1 MRRPTASVLVLG
13 AVLAS
18 TAVGAPAAAAPG
30 CSNPVRPGPVVSQVP
45 WQQKLFGPDRV
56 WRFSRGGGVTVA
68 VIDSGSDDDHPQLRN
83 AMVPGRDLLDPG
95 ADGTLDCVS
104 HGTAVASLIAA
115 RPVDG
120 VGFRGLAPDAKIMP
134 IRITDQEPGAEPGSG
149 NTVSETGLAEAIDDA
164 VQADVKIIN
173 LSLVLYRDDPEVRA
187 AIKRAVAANVLV
199 VAAAG
204 NGHKDGQPDQ
214 TPYPAA
220 YDGVIGVGAIGPNGQ
235 LLAASQIGPYV
246 DLVAPGDQVL
256 AATRVSGHA
265 IVSGTSFAT
274 PLVAATAALVWAA
287 SPTLSAA
294 DVARQVITTA
304 DPGAGAPDA
313 GFGAGVVDPYRAVT
327 ERLADGRTGALGTP
341 LSPPPQ
347 PTGLDDDRPAT
358 PIVALWIALAGLA
371 VLIGLGVAAV
381 IVPRG
386 RRHGWRA
393 ERPAPVASTKETAE
407 PVGNPEDL
415 FGPVKR

>member
-1 MRRPTASVLVLG
+1 M
-13 AVLAS
+13 
-18 TAVGAPAAAAPG
+18 
-30 CSNPVRPGPVVSQVP
+30 SQVP
-45 WQQKLFGPDRV
+45 WQQKLFGPERI

-83 AMVPGRDLLDPG
+83 AIVPGRDLLDPG
-95 ADGTLDCVS
+95 DDGTLDCVS

-120 VGFRGLAPDAKIMP
+120 VGFRGLAPDAKVMP

-149 NTVSETGLAEAIDDA
+149 NTVSEAGLAEAIDDA

-173 LSLVLYRDDPEVRA
+173 LSLVLYRDDRNVRA
-187 AIKRAVAANVLV
+187 AIERAVAANILV

-204 NGHKDGQPDQ
+204 NGHKDGQNDP

-220 YDGVIGVGAIGPNGQ
+220 YDGVIGVGAVGQNGQ
-235 LLAASQIGPYV
+235 LLAASQVGPYV

-265 IVSGTSFAT
+265 VVSGTSFAT

-287 SPTLSAA
+287 SPQLTAA
-294 DVARQVITTA
+294 QVARQVITTA

-313 GFGAGVVDPYRAVT
+313 GYGAGVVDPYRAVT
-327 ERLADGRTGALGTP
+327 ERLADKNTGALSTP

-347 PTGLDDDRPAT
+347 PTGRGDNRAST
-358 PIVALWIALAGLA
+358 PPIALWITLAGLA
-371 VLIGLGVAAV
+371 LLIGLGVAAV
-381 IVPRG
+381 VIPKG
-386 RRHGWRA
+386 RRRGWRA
-393 ERPAPVASTKETAE
+393 ERPAPVASTKESTE

-415 FGPVKR
+415 FGPVRR